1 MSSNFSSN
9 SRKRNHKREKIS
21 QEEQDLEEELFGKD
35 IIASSIEQKE
45 DKIKTD
51 IVIDRNSSVIKS
63 VWEDED
69 DNDIEIDLDVT
80 DRLKKLKKVD
90 ENGKTQS
97 KVTGKEFTNL
107 LQERF
112 KTRELEWSK
121 VSNIEK
127 QTELSTLLQS
137 TGGMLE
143 TNKSNYDLQ
152 PGKLNINRL
161 VDANAAEPSKEA
173 IKVVK
178 FHSSGNLLMVGGMDK
193 HLRFFRIDGEKNEK
207 QLSVKFNDMA
217 IQSASFIGNT
227 AEVIVGGRKPFFYS
241 YDTITGNVLKIPG
254 LMGKGLKSHENMIIS
269 PNGSKIAF
277 AGAAGYI
284 HILCGKMK
292 TWIMDLK
299 MNTAVRSLYFLDEM
313 TLVTSGLDAD
323 VYTWDLRNKGKC
335 VKRFA
340 HDDGTCSSSLSGC
353 SSSNSSSDS
362 SSHYLAVGTESGV
375 VSIFNEKFSSINGS
389 SQSKLLTAPT
399 ALKTIMSLTT
409 KITCTTFHPSG
420 QILAIASD
428 QVFIFIIILFFNCI
442 IINIVIKFSLFLL
455 EN

>member
-1 MSSNFSSN
+1 MSSSS
-9 SRKRNHKREKIS
+9 SSCRKRNHKREKNS
-21 QEEQDLEEELFGKD
+21 QEEQDLEEEIFGKD

-45 DKIKTD
+45 DTINTD
-51 IVIDRNSSVIKS
+51 IVIDRNSNVIKS

-69 DNDIEIDLDVT
+69 DNDIEIDLDDT

-90 ENGKTQS
+90 ENGNTVQS

-112 KTRELEWSK
+112 KTRELEWAK

-127 QTELSTLLQS
+127 QTELSTLLQTTS
-137 TGGMLE
+137 GMLE
-143 TNKSNYDLQ
+143 TNKNNHDLQ

-227 AEVIVGGRKPFFYS
+227 AEVVLGGRKPFFYS

-254 LMGKGLKSHENMIIS
+254 LMGKSLKSHENMIVS

-284 HILCGKMK
+284 HILCGKLK

-299 MNTAVRSLYFLDEM
+299 MNTAVRSLFFLDEM

-323 VYTWDLRNKGKC
+323 VYTWDLRNNGRC
-335 VKRFA
+335 IKRFA

-353 SSSNSSSDS
+353 SSSNSSSNDS

-375 VSIFNEKFSSINGS
+375 VSIFNEKFSSINS
-389 SQSKLLTAPT
+389 SNQSKMLKAPT

-409 KITCTTFHPSG
+409 KITCTSFHPSG

-428 QVFIFIIILFFNCI
+428 QVFIILIILFLIVLILLFN
-442 IINIVIKFSLFLL
+442 LFLL